1 MIKVDEKERIRRA
14 HYVERKSIRQ
24 IAQELGHSRKTVR
37 KALAS
42 AEPERYKL
50 KQARRA
56 PVLGPYKARIDELLA
71 ESEKMPHK
79 QRYTWRKIYEAIY
92 ADGYRGSG
100 SNLRTYIGQRRREKR
115 RPAVYLPLE
124 FDPGTDAQ
132 VDWGEAQVIMNG
144 GQITVQLFVMRLCY
158 SRRTFA
164 MAFPTQKQEAFF
176 EGHVQAFH
184 HFGGVPQRLTYDNLK
199 AAVFKVLAGK
209 NRQEQER
216 FVVFRSHYLFES
228 NYCTPGAGHQ
238 KGGVEH
244 SVGYARRN
252 FLVPLPRVASFE
264 ELNAHLLQACLKDD
278 QRQVEGQSMPI
289 HQAWEHERAYLRPLP
304 AKDFSCC
311 QTLPVT
317 LTPYSQVI
325 VDTNRYSVPVDQAAP
340 KLVAKVYPFRVEVF
354 RPGDKEPIAC
364 HVRCYGR
371 KQDIFDP
378 LHYLPLLEQ
387 RPGAF
392 NHAKPLRRWREGWPP
407 TYERLLERLQAEW
420 PDGRGIREF
429 IRVLSLHR
437 NYPAELIE
445 QAVSQALAYHCAH
458 ADGVELCL
466 RQLLHPEPAF
476 SSLDLRDHPRLVAVG
491 SQAIDLT
498 RYDQLLEGVPCQ

>member
-1 MIKVDEKERIRRA
+1 MIKVDEKEHIRRA
-14 HYVERKSIRQ
+14 HYVEHKSIRQ
-24 IAQELGHSRKTVR
+24 IARELGHSRGTVR

-42 AEPERYKL
+42 AEPEKYRL
-50 KQARRA
+50 KRPRLA
-56 PVLGPYKARIDELLA
+56 PVLGPYKGCIDTLLA
-71 ESEKMPHK
+71 ENETLPPK
-79 QRYTWRKIYEAIY
+79 QRYTWHKIYETIQA
-92 ADGYRGSG
+92 AGYRGSG
-100 SNLRTYIGQRRREKR
+100 SNLRQYIGERRREKR

-124 FDPGTDAQ
+124 FDPGTDGQ

-144 GQITVQLFVMRLCY
+144 VQTTVQLFVMRLCY

-164 MAFPTQKQEAFF
+164 MAFPTQEQESFF

-199 AAVFKVLAGK
+199 AAVFKILIGK
-209 NRQEQER
+209 NRQEQDR

-228 NYCTPGAGHQ
+228 NYCTPGAGNQ

-244 SVGYARRN
+244 GVGYSRRN
-252 FLVPLPRVASFE
+252 FLVPLPRVSGFA
-264 ELNAHLLQACLKDD
+264 ELNAHLLQECLKDD
-278 QRQVEGQSMPI
+278 QRQVTGQPVVI
-289 HQAWEHERAYLRPLP
+289 GQAWEHERAFLRPLP
-304 AKDFSCC
+304 AQDFPCC
-311 QTLPVT
+311 QTLSVT
-317 LTPYSQVI
+317 LTPYSQVV
-325 VDTNRYSVPVDQAAP
+325 VDTNRYSVPTDQAASQ
-340 KLVAKVYPFRVEVF
+340 LVAKVYPFRVEVF

-364 HVRCYGR
+364 HARCYGR

-378 LHYLPLLEQ
+378 LHYLSLLEQ

-392 NHAKPLRRWREGWPP
+392 HHAKPLRRWREGWPP
-407 TYERLLERLQAEW
+407 IYEQLLQHLQAEW

-437 NYPAELIE
+437 DYPAHLIE
-445 QAVSQALAYHCAH
+445 QAVSQSLTYHCAH
-458 ADGVELCL
+458 ADGVKLCL
-466 RQLLHPEPAF
+466 DQLLHPEPTF
-476 SSLDLRDHPRLVAVG
+476 SSLDLSDRPRLVAIG

>member
-50 KQARRA
+50 EQSRPA
-56 PVLGPYKARIDELLA
+56 PVLGPYKARIDELLT
-71 ESEKMPHK
+71 ESEKMPRK
-79 QRYTWRKIYEAIY
+79 QRYTWHKIYEAIH

-100 SNLRTYIGQRRREKR
+100 SNLRNYIAQRRREKR

-124 FDPGTDAQ
+124 FDPGTDGQ
-132 VDWGEAQVIMNG
+132 VDWGEAAVIMSG
-144 GQITVQLFVMRLCY
+144 VQITVQLFIMRLCY

-164 MAFPTQKQEAFF
+164 MAFPTQEQESFF

-184 HFGGVPQRLTYDNLK
+184 HFGGVPERLTYDNLK
-199 AAVFKVLAGK
+199 AAVFKVLVGK

-216 FVVFRSHYLFES
+216 FVAFRSYYLFES
-228 NYCTPGAGHQ
+228 NYCTPGAGNQ

-244 SVGYARRN
+244 GVGYSRRN
-252 FLVPLPRVASFE
+252 FLVPLPRVSSFE

-278 QRQVEGQSMPI
+278 QRQVEGQPVI
-289 HQAWEHERAYLRPLP
+289 IGQAWEHERAFLRPLP
-304 AKDFSCC
+304 AQDFSCC

-317 LTPYSQVI
+317 LTPYSQVV

-354 RPGDKEPIAC
+354 RPGDKAPIAC
-364 HVRCYGR
+364 HPRCYGR

-378 LHYLPLLEQ
+378 LHYLSLLEQ

-407 TYERLLERLQAEW
+407 VYEQLLQRLQAEW

-437 NYPAELIE
+437 DYPAELIE

-466 RQLLHPEPAF
+466 RHVLHPEPTF
-476 SSLDLRDHPRLVAVG
+476 PSLDLKDHPRLVAIG
-491 SQAIDLT
+491 SQALDLT
-498 RYDQLLEGVPCQ
+498 CYDQLLEGVPCQ

>member
-56 PVLGPYKARIDELLA
+56 PVLGPYKARIDALLA
-71 ESEKMPHK
+71 ENETLPPK

-144 GQITVQLFVMRLCY
+144 VQITVQLFVMRLCY

-209 NRQEQER
+209 KRQEQER

-252 FLVPLPRVASFE
+252 FLVPLPRVASFA

-317 LTPYSQVI
+317 LTPYSQVV

-364 HVRCYGR
+364 HARCYGR

-407 TYERLLERLQAEW
+407 TYERLLERLQTEW

-466 RQLLHPEPAF
+466 RQLLHPETTLP
-476 SSLDLRDHPRLVAVG
+476 SLDLRDHPRLVAVG
-491 SQAIDLT
+491 SQAVDLT